1 MKVQDLLA
9 TKGSRVVTIEP
20 GRTVREAIDRLVEH
34 RIGALLVVDGES
46 IAGIITERD
55 ILREAARHAD
65 RLDRRLVREAMTA
78 DLIVGVPD
86 DDLTYVMGIMTR
98 NKIRHLPIVEGRDLR
113 GIVSIGDLVWSCLTE
128 AEFENRH
135 LKEYI
140 AGGY

>member
-9 TKGSRVVTIEP
+9 TKGSRVLTIEP

-46 IAGIITERD
+46 IVGIITERD

-98 NKIRHLPIVEGRDLR
+98 NKIRHLPIVEGRELR
-113 GIVSIGDLVWSCLTE
+113 GIVSIGDLVWSCLDE

-140 AGGY
+140 TGGY